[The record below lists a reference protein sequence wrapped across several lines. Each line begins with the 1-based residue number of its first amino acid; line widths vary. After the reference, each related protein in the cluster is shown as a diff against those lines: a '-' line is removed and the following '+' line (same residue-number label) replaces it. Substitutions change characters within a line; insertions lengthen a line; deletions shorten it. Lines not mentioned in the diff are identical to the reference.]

1 MGCDGGTIPKRHEL
15 VKGPKKKA
23 QSDKDADL
31 AARWFYC
38 ALSQQPLRP
47 PIVACELGRLYN
59 KDAVIE
65 FLLEKSSEK
74 VAVEASAHIR
84 TLKDLTELRLT
95 ENTLWQGEHAHSK
108 GGQTTNIPAPRFCC
122 PLIGLEMNGRHR
134 FVFIR
139 GCGCTF
145 SERALKEIKSNAC
158 LKCGVT
164 FQDDDVVV
172 LNSSAEE
179 IKQLRERMLERRERA
194 KIERK
199 LKRVKSN
206 GSQSTKALEEP
217 GTSAHVFKRPWPVA
231 ASPAVEEV
239 GLRAE
244 KVARLPVEKVGATV
258 EETHLS
264 VEKVGPT
271 EEKVGPTDEKVGTTE
286 EKLAA
291 GPAAEVKN
299 GKMPVGKQAREG
311 KRAVGAEDTKSA
323 KKDAKPCSET
333 YKSLFTSHSSA
344 QKETAHWVTY
354 NPYYN

>member
-74 VAVEASAHIR
+74 VAVETSAHIR
-84 TLKDLTELRLT
+84 TLKDLTEMRLT

-194 KIERK
+194 KIER
-199 LKRVKSN
+199 V
-206 GSQSTKALEEP
+206 
-217 GTSAHVFKRPWPVA
+217 
-231 ASPAVEEV
+231 
-239 GLRAE
+239 
-244 KVARLPVEKVGATV
+244 
-258 EETHLS
+258 

-271 EEKVGPTDEKVGTTE
+271 EEKVCPTEEKVGTTE

-291 GPAAEVKN
+291 GPAGEVKN
-299 GKMPVGKQAREG
+299 GKMPVGKQGREG

>member
-23 QSDKDADL
+23 QNDKDADL

-65 FLLEKSSEK
+65 FLLEKISEK
-74 VAVEASAHIR
+74 VAVETSAHIR

-108 GGQTTNIPAPRFCC
+108 GGQTPNIPAPRFCC

-179 IKQLRERMLERRERA
+179 VKQLRERMLERRERA

-206 GSQSTKALEEP
+206 GSQSTKALE
-217 GTSAHVFKRPWPVA
+217 
-231 ASPAVEEV
+231 
-239 GLRAE
+239 
-244 KVARLPVEKVGATV
+244 
-258 EETHLS
+258 

-271 EEKVGPTDEKVGTTE
+271 EEKVGPTEEKLGTTE

-291 GPAAEVKN
+291 GSAGEVKN
-299 GKMPVGKQAREG
+299 GKMPAGKQGREG
-311 KRAVGAEDTKSA
+311 KRAVGAEDTKTD